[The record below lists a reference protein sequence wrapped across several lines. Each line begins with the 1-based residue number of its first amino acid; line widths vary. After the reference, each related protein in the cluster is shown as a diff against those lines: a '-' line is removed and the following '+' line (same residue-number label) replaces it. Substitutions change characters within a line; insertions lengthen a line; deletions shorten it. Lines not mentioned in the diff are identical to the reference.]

1 MAKKKI
7 YKFDNLVNLYVEAS
21 SMSVAVKRLNDRLN
35 RMVNRDVCYLMNGDL
50 QENVITKE
58 ERKAEFEAVLG
69 DLNEQSC

>member
-1 MAKKKI
+1 MAKKI
-7 YKFDNLVNLYVEAS
+7 YKFENLVTLYVEAS

>member
-1 MAKKKI
+1 MAKKI
-7 YKFDNLVNLYVEAS
+7 YKFENLVTLYVEAS

-58 ERKAEFEAVLG
+58 ERKAEFEAALG

>member
-1 MAKKKI
+1 MAKKI
-7 YKFDNLVNLYVEAS
+7 YKFENLVTIYVEAG
-21 SMSVAVKRLNDRLN
+21 SMEMAVRRLNERLN

-50 QENVITKE
+50 QENIITKE

>member
-1 MAKKKI
+1 MAKKI
-7 YKFDNLVNLYVEAS
+7 YKFENLVTLYVEAS

-50 QENVITKE
+50 QENIITKE

>member
-1 MAKKKI
+1 MAKKI
-7 YKFDNLVNLYVEAS
+7 YKFDNLVTLYVEAS
-21 SMSVAVKRLNDRLN
+21 RMSVAVKRLNDRLN

>member
-1 MAKKKI
+1 MAKKI
-7 YKFDNLVNLYVEAS
+7 YKFENLVTLYVEAS

-58 ERKAEFEAVLG
+58 ERKAEFEAVFG

>member
-7 YKFDNLVNLYVEAS
+7 YKFDNLVTLYVEAG
-21 SMSVAVKRLNDRLN
+21 SMEMAVRRLNERLN

-50 QENVITKE
+50 QENIITKE

>member
-1 MAKKKI
+1 MAKKI
-7 YKFDNLVNLYVEAS
+7 YKFENLVTLYVEAS
-21 SMSVAVKRLNDRLN
+21 SMSVAVRRLNERLN

-69 DLNEQSC
+69 EINE

>member
-1 MAKKKI
+1 MAKKI
-7 YKFDNLVNLYVEAS
+7 YKFENLVTLYVEAS

-50 QENVITKE
+50 QENIITKE

-69 DLNEQSC
+69 EINE

>member
-1 MAKKKI
+1 MAKKI
-7 YKFDNLVNLYVEAS
+7 YKFDNLVTLYVEAG
-21 SMSVAVKRLNDRLN
+21 SMEMAVRRLNERLN

-50 QENVITKE
+50 QENIITKE